1 MVNAQNV
8 LVGAP
13 DQKTTGAIL
22 SAVLETELPTSPLET
37 PDPAFQS
44 SGYISESGLTATPE
58 RSTSSIK
65 DWSGAIIRQLLEEFN
80 GTLAWE
86 HLETNKQS
94 LATYFGDDNVTVAS
108 ATAETGEQMTAVLG
122 AFELPRK
129 SWLFRI
135 KDGKKRVLIKVP
147 DGQVTEQGEV
157 SFIKTGA
164 ILWPVTLTT
173 YPDSE
178 GNNIYIITDDGEF
191 AA

>member
-1 MVNAQNV
+1 
-8 LVGAP
+8 
-13 DQKTTGAIL
+13 
-22 SAVLETELPTSPLET
+22 
-37 PDPAFQS
+37 
-44 SGYISESGLTATPE
+44 
-58 RSTSSIK
+58 
-65 DWSGAIIRQLLEEFN
+65 
-80 GTLAWE
+80 
-86 HLETNKQS
+86 
-94 LATYFGDDNVTVAS
+94 
-108 ATAETGEQMTAVLG
+108 MTAVLG